1 MSSDTE
7 APILDAENV
16 RIGRRVRARMGTQ
29 GVSQDSLGAHLGL
42 SQPQIHH
49 RLEGR
54 IAFRIGELSKAAELL
69 DTTVAK
75 LTG

>member
-7 APILDAENV
+7 VTLDAENV

-29 GVSQDSLGAHLGL
+29 GVSQEAIGQLLGL
-42 SQPQIHH
+42 SQPQVHH

-54 IAFRIGELSKAAELL
+54 VAFRIGELTKVAEKL

>member
-7 APILDAENV
+7 AILDAENV

-29 GVSQDSLGAHLGL
+29 CVSQEAIGQLLGL
-42 SQPQIHH
+42 SQPQVHQ

-54 IAFRIGELSKAAELL
+54 VAFRIGELIKVAEKL
-69 DTTVAK
+69 DTTVTK